1 MFSDLSVILFRRKF
15 ASIVVWNTFVL
26 TVLIL
31 KRIYRGFD
39 VFFRWFAHKIEIT
52 LISGTQSIFIKFK
65 CFFRQR
71 INFFAKLVV

>member
-39 VFFRWFAHKIEIT
+39 IFFRWFAHKIEIT
-52 LISGTQSIFIKFK
+52 LI
-65 CFFRQR
+65 
-71 INFFAKLVV
+71 